1 MNELSILIVKKMKV
15 LAFTFTH
22 RINLRDGLLKEW
34 WQFVHGVKER
44 VELGPLE
51 HNLHDLL
58 TPLMEYRFM
67 HNFPT

>member
-1 MNELSILIVKKMKV
+1 MKV

-22 RINLRDGLLKEW
+22 RINLRDGLSKEW
-34 WQFVHGVKER
+34 WQFVHGLKEW